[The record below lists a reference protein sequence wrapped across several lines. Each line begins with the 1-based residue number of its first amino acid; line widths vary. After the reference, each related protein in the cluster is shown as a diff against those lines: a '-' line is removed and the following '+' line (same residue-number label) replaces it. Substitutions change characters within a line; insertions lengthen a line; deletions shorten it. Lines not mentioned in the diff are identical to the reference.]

1 MVEKGVVAS
10 INEAFDQFLGT
21 GKPAYVDKQRVECVR
36 AIEIILDAGGVPVL
50 AHPGLLDYKTENQ
63 IDELIGKLKKAGIQG
78 VEGHTPDQ
86 TRLYAE
92 LAQRH
97 DLLMTGG
104 SDFHGAI
111 QPEIEM
117 GSGQGDL
124 IVPYEL
130 FEKLIQH

>member
-1 MVEKGVVAS
+1 VVAS
-10 INEAFDQFLGT
+10 IDEAFDQFLGT
-21 GKPAYVDKQRVECVR
+21 GKPAYVDKQRVECFK
-36 AIEIILDAGGVPVL
+36 AIKIILNAGGVPVL

-63 IDELIGKLKKAGIQG
+63 LDELIGKLKKAGIQG
-78 VEGHTPDQ
+78 VEVYYSGHTPDQ
-86 TRLYAE
+86 TRLYTE

-117 GSGQGDL
+117 GSGRGDL

-130 FEKLIQH
+130 YEKLIQH

>member
-1 MVEKGVVAS
+1 LE
-10 INEAFDQFLGT
+10 
-21 GKPAYVDKQRVECVR
+21 
-36 AIEIILDAGGVPVL
+36 GGVNSL
-50 AHPGLLDYKTENQ
+50 
-63 IDELIGKLKKAGIQG
+63 KLRCDPF
-78 VEGHTPDQ
+78 VSSGHTPDQ
-86 TRLYAE
+86 TRLYAA